1 MTPAQTLNTDAGAVL
16 GLSGENGCG
25 VGVDVDGD
33 DGLRR
38 RPLLPLV
45 RHYIS
50 IREEALGNRQ

>member
-1 MTPAQTLNTDAGAVL
+1 MTPSQTHALVL
-16 GLSGENGCG
+16 ELSGENGG
-25 VGVDVDGD
+25 VDVDVDGD
-33 DGLRR
+33 GGLRR